1 MVYHHA
7 PMYKSEGSYVG
18 SAVLGAVGAVAG
30 AVLCTLFPVI
40 VGRFVG
46 RVSHL
51 VSLGLIVLGCMVA
64 ASLAGAGVKAGSGRA
79 GGLVYQLTAVVLAYA
94 GMALGVAGARFGAAS
109 VFHTPILRTLSA
121 PVSSSIGKIPV
132 LVIMVPGAIIA
143 WILVSDSRRT
153 GRRYS

>member
-1 MVYHHA
+1 
-7 PMYKSEGSYVG
+7 MYKSEGSYVG
-18 SAVLGAVGAVAG
+18 SVVLGAVGAVVG

-40 VGRFVG
+40 VGRFAG